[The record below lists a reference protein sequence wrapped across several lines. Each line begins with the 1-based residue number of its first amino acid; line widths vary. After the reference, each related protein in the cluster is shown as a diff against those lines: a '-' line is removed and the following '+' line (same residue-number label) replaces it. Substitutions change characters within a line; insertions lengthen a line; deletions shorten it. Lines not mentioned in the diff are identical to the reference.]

1 VAFIDE
7 KKNGVGSLTSFLV
20 AEINY
25 LTSISGLTL
34 GALLS
39 SGTTLFASVCIS
51 LVIGWK
57 LSLVTMSTIPVV
69 LGCGILRNWSLR
81 RFDENSKDSYQESAI
96 FACENINAIRTVASF
111 TMESKVDRNYH
122 KQIARQGK
130 ASLKSSLK
138 TSSLYAASQSLIV
151 LCSTLAF
158 WFGGTL
164 VGNGE
169 YGLLQ
174 FTICFFQIIYGVQTA
189 GAVFSYAPNVGKA
202 LNAGSAFKL
211 LEEKQPKIDTW
222 STESIRVES
231 LKGNIEFRDVHFEYP
246 GRPNVPV
253 LRGLSFKVNSGQ
265 YVAIVGASGCGK
277 STTVAMLVRFYDP
290 VSGTVLV
297 DDQDI
302 SSLNVNDYRSHLA
315 LVSQEPVLYRGTIKD
330 NILLGIN
337 TMEVSEEQLM
347 LVCQQANICD
357 FIMSLPWVSYPLP
370 QRICG

>member
-1 VAFIDE
+1 
-7 KKNGVGSLTSFLV
+7 
-20 AEINY
+20 
-25 LTSISGLTL
+25 
-34 GALLS
+34 
-39 SGTTLFASVCIS
+39 
-51 LVIGWK
+51 
-57 LSLVTMSTIPVV
+57 
-69 LGCGILRNWSLR
+69 
-81 RFDENSKDSYQESAI
+81 
-96 FACENINAIRTVASF
+96 
-111 TMESKVDRNYH
+111 MESKVDRNYH

-189 GAVFSYAPNVGKA
+189 GAVFSYAPDVGKA